1 MTRKKQTSQT
11 QDIGRPPIYGVTM
24 PRVLVRLRPE
34 QLEWVKAQGDNVSQT
49 MRDLVD
55 EAMRE
60 NGKKGGR
67 PRKKD

>member
-34 QLEWVKAQGDNVSQT
+34 QLEWVEAQGDNVSET
-49 MRDLVD
+49 IRNIID
-55 EAMRE
+55 EAMAR
-60 NGKKGGR
+60 GG
-67 PRKKD
+67 D